1 MKTIQKANTE
11 LYEKVAA
18 EDTKI
23 RKLINSLV
31 GGYNFSFNSITPA
44 NVSLESVSKL
54 ENIGKLVIK
63 LSNQID
69 ELGE

>member
-1 MKTIQKANTE
+1 MKTIQKANAE
-11 LYEKVAA
+11 LYEKAIA

-23 RKLINSLV
+23 RKLINAIV
-31 GGYNFSFNSITPA
+31 GGYNFSFNSITPI
-44 NVSLESVSKL
+44 NVSLEDVSKL

>member
-1 MKTIQKANTE
+1 MKKIQKANYE

-31 GGYNFSFNSITPA
+31 GGYNFSFNSITAA